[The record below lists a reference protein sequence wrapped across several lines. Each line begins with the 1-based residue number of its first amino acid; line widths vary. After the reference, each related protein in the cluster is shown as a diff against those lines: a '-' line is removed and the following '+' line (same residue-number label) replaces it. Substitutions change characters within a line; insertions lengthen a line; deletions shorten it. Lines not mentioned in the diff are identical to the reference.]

1 MSRSSGGHVPCPQPA
16 ARAATPATAHVA
28 APATARVAAALA
40 ALVTVAASAGC
51 RAVRE
56 TALETRSVPEY
67 TVEQI
72 LDTTAYAGASFA
84 ADGKSILV
92 SSDRSGIYNAWSVP
106 VEGGEPAALTQSTTD
121 AINVES
127 YFPGDDRFLYSSDQG
142 GNELSHLYVRERDG
156 TVGDLTPGEKLKAS
170 FRGWSRDDR
179 SFFVA
184 TNEREP
190 RDFDLYEL
198 TTDGYKRTLLYRNEA
213 GYELGPVSS
222 DKRFVALRETRTE
235 TDTDI
240 HLYDRQTGRDRVLTA
255 HQGEMWNDPQEF
267 SRDGRWLYY
276 LSDEGSEFR
285 YLVRMDLESG
295 HREVIE
301 KPDWDV
307 EGAGFSRHGAYL
319 WIAINADARTEL
331 RLYHA
336 ETMQPVTLPA
346 LPRAALTSL
355 VFSPDEKR
363 AALYVNGSRQPSDL
377 YLLDLETGRGRA
389 LTHSLNP
396 AIRPDDLVEG
406 EVARFHSYDNVEIPG
421 LLYKP
426 HQASIDARAPA
437 LVWVHGGPGDQSRLT
452 YNGLLQYLVN
462 HGYVVFAINNR
473 GSRGYGRT
481 FYMMDDRKH
490 GEADLGDCVASKKFL
505 TATGFVDPPRI
516 GIIGGSYGG
525 YMVLAALAFRP
536 DEFVAGVDLFGV
548 SNWVRTLTSIPPYWE
563 SFRKA
568 LYKEMGDPRLD
579 EAYLKRISPLFHT
592 EAIRRPLLVLQG
604 ANDPRVLKV
613 ESDEIVE
620 AVRAHG
626 VPVEYLVFDDEG
638 HGFRKKENRNRGYGA
653 VLAFLDQ
660 HLKTAAG
667 APRTAPAAEAPASPA
682 PGATAPG
689 AGAPKPAP
697 GP

>member
-1 MSRSSGGHVPCPQPA
+1 VPHPVPA
-16 ARAATPATAHVA
+16 ARSAASA
-28 APATARVAAALA
+28 AVAAA
-40 ALVTVAASAGC
+40 TVAVVVAATALAGC

-56 TALETRSVPEY
+56 PALETRPVPQY
-67 TVEQI
+67 SIEQI
-72 LDTTAYAGASFA
+72 LDTTAYTGASFS

-92 SSDRSGIYNAWSVP
+92 SSDRSGVFNAWSIP
-106 VEGGEPAALTQSTTD
+106 ADGGEPVALTESTTD
-121 AINVES
+121 AVNVES
-127 YFPGDDRFLYSSDQG
+127 WFPADQRFLYTSDQG
-142 GNELSHLYVRERDG
+142 GNELSHVFVREVDG
-156 TVGDLTPGEKLKAS
+156 SVSDLTPGDKLKAS

-190 RDFDLYEL
+190 RFFDLYEL
-198 TTDGYKRTLLYRNEA
+198 AADGYKRTLLYRNDA
-213 GYELGPVSS
+213 GYELGPVSV
-222 DKRFVALRETRTE
+222 DKRFIALRETRTE

-255 HQGEMWNDPQEF
+255 HTGEVYNDPQEF

-276 LSDEGSEFR
+276 LSDEASEFR

-295 HREVIE
+295 RREVIE

-307 EGAGFSRHGAYL
+307 EGAGFSRHGTYL

-331 RLYHA
+331 RLYVA
-336 ETMQPVTLPA
+336 KSMQPVTLPA

-355 VFSPDEKR
+355 VFSADEKR
-363 AALYVNGSRQPSDL
+363 AALYVNGCRQPSDL
-377 YLLDLETGRGRA
+377 YLLELETGRARA
-389 LTHSLNP
+389 LTHSLNA

-421 LLYKP
+421 LLFKP
-426 HQASIDARAPA
+426 HQAGSDARAPA

-452 YNGLLQYLVN
+452 YNGLLQFLVN

-481 FYMMDDRKH
+481 FYSMDDRKH
-490 GEADLGDCVASKKFL
+490 GDADLGDCVASKKFL
-505 TATGFVDPPRI
+505 TSTGFVDPPRI

-563 SFRKA
+563 SFKKA
-568 LYKEMGDPRLD
+568 LYKEIGDPRLD
-579 EAYLKRISPLFHT
+579 EAYLRRISPLFHA
-592 EAIRRPLLVLQG
+592 EAIRRPLMVLQG
-604 ANDPRVLKV
+604 ANDPRVLKI

-620 AVRAHG
+620 AVRARG

-638 HGFRKKENRNRGYGA
+638 HGFRRKENRNRGYGA

-660 HLKTAAG
+660 HLRAAG
-667 APRTAPAAEAPASPA
+667 RGS
-682 PGATAPG
+682 GATAPS
-689 AGAPKPAP
+689 APTAAPAP
-697 GP
+697 TPAAAPPDETKPRP

>member
-1 MSRSSGGHVPCPQPA
+1 MRRSSGGHVPQP
-16 ARAATPATAHVA
+16 PS
-28 APATARVAAALA
+28 TARAAALA
-40 ALVTVAASAGC
+40 AAVAATALAGC

-56 TALETRSVPEY
+56 PGLETRPVPEY
-67 TVEQI
+67 SIEQI
-72 LDTTAYAGASFA
+72 LATTAYTGASFSS
-84 ADGKSILV
+84 DGKSILV
-92 SSDRSGIYNAWSVP
+92 SSDRSGVYNAWSIP
-106 VEGGEPAALTQSTTD
+106 TDGGEPVSLTQSTGD
-121 AINVES
+121 AVNVES
-127 YFPGDDRFLYSSDQG
+127 WFPADDRFLYTSDQG
-142 GNELSHLYVRERDG
+142 GNELTHLFVRESDG
-156 TVGDLTPGEKLKAS
+156 SVSDLTPGDKLKAS

-190 RDFDLYEL
+190 RFFDLYEMAA
-198 TTDGYKRTLLYRNEA
+198 DGYKRTLLYRNDA
-213 GYELGPVSS
+213 GFELGPVSV
-222 DKRFVALRETRTE
+222 DKRFIALRETRTE

-255 HQGEMWNDPQEF
+255 HTGEVFNDPQDF

-276 LSDEGSEFR
+276 LSDEASEFR

-295 HREVIE
+295 RREVIE

-307 EGAGFSRHGAYL
+307 EGAGFSRHGTYL

-331 RLYHA
+331 RLYRTR
-336 ETMQPVTLPA
+336 TMQAVTLPA

-355 VFSPDEKR
+355 VFSADEKR
-363 AALYVNGSRQPSDL
+363 AALYVNGCRQPSDL
-377 YLLDLETGRGRA
+377 YLLDLETGRARA
-389 LTHSLNP
+389 LTHSLNA

-406 EVARFHSYDNVEIPG
+406 EVARFHSYDNVEVPG
-421 LLYKP
+421 LLFKP
-426 HQASIDARAPA
+426 HQAGADARAPA

-452 YNGLLQYLVN
+452 YNGLLQFLVN

-481 FYMMDDRKH
+481 FYSMDDRKH
-490 GEADLGDCVASKKFL
+490 GDADLGDCVASKKFL

-563 SFRKA
+563 SFKKA
-568 LYKEMGDPRLD
+568 LYKEIGDPRLD
-579 EAYLKRISPLFHT
+579 EAYLRRISPLFHA
-592 EAIRRPLLVLQG
+592 EAIRRPLMVLQG

-613 ESDEIVE
+613 ESDEIV
-620 AVRAHG
+620 AAARARG

-638 HGFRKKENRNRGYGA
+638 HGFRRKENRNRGYGA
-653 VLAFLDQ
+653 VLTFLDQ
-660 HLKTAAG
+660 HLKAAG
-667 APRTAPAAEAPASPA
+667 RGS
-682 PGATAPG
+682 GAM
-689 AGAPKPAP
+689 PAP
-697 GP
+697 GPAAAPAAAPPDGSRP

>member
-1 MSRSSGGHVPCPQPA
+1 MPQPPSI
-16 ARAATPATAHVA
+16 AR
-28 APATARVAAALA
+28 AAALA
-40 ALVTVAASAGC
+40 AAVAATALAGC

-56 TALETRSVPEY
+56 PAIEKRAVPEY
-67 TVEQI
+67 SIEQI
-72 LDTTAYAGASFA
+72 LDTTAYTGASFS

-92 SSDRSGIYNAWSVP
+92 SSDRSGVFNAWSVP
-106 VEGGEPAALTQSTTD
+106 TDGGEPVSLTQSTTE
-121 AINVES
+121 AVNAES
-127 YFPGDDRFLYSSDQG
+127 WFPADDRFLYTGDQG
-142 GNELSHLYVRERDG
+142 GNELTHLFVRESDAS
-156 TVGDLTPGEKLKAS
+156 VHDLTPGDKLKAS

-190 RDFDLYEL
+190 RFFDLYEMVV
-198 TTDGYKRTLLYRNEA
+198 DGYKRTLLYRNDA
-213 GYELGPVSS
+213 GFELGPVSD

-255 HQGEMWNDPQEF
+255 HTGEVYNDPQDF

-276 LSDEGSEFR
+276 LSDEASEFR

-295 HREVIE
+295 RREVIE

-307 EGAGFSRHGAYL
+307 EAAGFSRHGAYL

-336 ETMQPVTLPA
+336 KTMQAVTLPA

-355 VFSPDEKR
+355 VFSADEKH
-363 AALYVNGSRQPSDL
+363 AALYVNGCRQPSDL
-377 YLLDLETGRGRA
+377 YLLDLETGRARA
-389 LTHSLNP
+389 LTHSLNA

-406 EVARFHSYDNVEIPG
+406 EVARFHSYDNVEVPG
-421 LLYKP
+421 LLFKP
-426 HQASIDARAPA
+426 HPAGLDARAPA

-452 YNGLLQYLVN
+452 YNGLLQFLVN

-481 FYMMDDRKH
+481 FYSMDDRKH
-490 GEADLGDCVASKKFL
+490 GDADLGDCVASKKFL
-505 TATGFVDPPRI
+505 TATGFVDPTRI

-563 SFRKA
+563 SFKKA
-568 LYKEMGDPRLD
+568 LYKEIGDPRLD
-579 EAYLKRISPLFHT
+579 EVYLKSISPLFHA
-592 EAIRRPLLVLQG
+592 ESIRRPLMVLQG

-613 ESDEIVE
+613 ESDEIVA
-620 AVRAHG
+620 AVRARG

-638 HGFRKKENRNRGYGA
+638 HGFRRKENRNRGYGA
-653 VLAFLDQ
+653 VLTFLDQ
-660 HLKTAAG
+660 HLKTAV
-667 APRTAPAAEAPASPA
+667 
-682 PGATAPG
+682 
-689 AGAPKPAP
+689 PKP
-697 GP
+697 

>member
-1 MSRSSGGHVPCPQPA
+1 MPQPQPA
-16 ARAATPATAHVA
+16 TR
-28 APATARVAAALA
+28 ATARAQAFKAAAGATAALA
-40 ALVTVAASAGC
+40 AVVVAAAVGGC
-51 RAVRE
+51 RVARE
-56 TALETRSVPEY
+56 PALETRPVPEY
-67 TVEQI
+67 SIEQI
-72 LDTTAYAGASFA
+72 LDTTSYAGASFS

-92 SSDRSGIYNAWSVP
+92 SSDRSGVFNAWSVP
-106 VEGGEPAALTQSTTD
+106 ADGGEPVALTQSTTD
-121 AINVES
+121 AVNVES
-127 YFPGDDRFLYSSDQG
+127 YFPTDDRFLYTSDQG
-142 GNELSHLYVRERDG
+142 GNELSHLYVRERNG
-156 TVGDLTPGEKLKAS
+156 SAGDLTPGDKLKAS
-170 FRGWSRDDR
+170 FRGWARDDR
-179 SFFVA
+179 SFFLA

-190 RDFDLYEL
+190 RFFDLYEVAA
-198 TTDGYKRTLLYRNEA
+198 DGYKRTLLYRNDA
-213 GYELGPVSS
+213 GFELGPVSG

-240 HLYDRQTGRDRVLTA
+240 HLFDRQTGRDRVLTA
-255 HQGEMWNDPQEF
+255 HTGEVFNDPQEF

-276 LSDEGSEFR
+276 LSDEASEFR
-285 YLVRMDLESG
+285 YLVRMDLETG

-307 EGAGFSRHGAYL
+307 EGAGFSRHGTYL
-319 WIAINADARTEL
+319 WITINADARTEL

-336 ETMQPVTLPA
+336 KTMQPVPLPA
-346 LPRAALTSL
+346 LPHAALTSL
-355 VFSPDEKR
+355 VFSADEKR
-363 AALYVNGSRQPSDL
+363 AALYVNGCRQPNDL
-377 YLLDLETGRGRA
+377 YLLDLETGHARA
-389 LTHSLNP
+389 LTHSLNA

-406 EVARFHSYDNVEIPG
+406 QVARFHSFDNVEIPG
-421 LLYKP
+421 ILFKP
-426 HQASIDARAPA
+426 HPAGTDARAPA

-481 FYMMDDRKH
+481 FYAMDDRKH
-490 GEADLGDCVASKKFL
+490 GDADLGDCVASKKFL

-536 DEFVAGVDLFGV
+536 EEFVAGVDLFGV

-568 LYKEMGDPRLD
+568 LYKEIGDPRLD
-579 EAYLKRISPLFHT
+579 EAYLKRISPLFHA
-592 EAIRRPLLVLQG
+592 EAIRRPLMVLQG

-613 ESDEIVE
+613 ESDEIVA

-638 HGFRKKENRNRGYGA
+638 HGFRRKENRNRGYGG

-660 HLKTAAG
+660 HVKTAG
-667 APRTAPAAEAPASPA
+667 KAPRTAPSPA
-682 PGATAPG
+682 PATAP
-689 AGAPKPAP
+689 APTSAPAP
-697 GP
+697 ADATKPGS

>member
-1 MSRSSGGHVPCPQPA
+1 VPHPPITT
-16 ARAATPATAHVA
+16 R
-28 APATARVAAALA
+28 AAALA
-40 ALVTVAASAGC
+40 AVIAATACAGC

-56 TALETRSVPEY
+56 PALETQAVPRY
-67 TVEQI
+67 TIEQI
-72 LDTTAYAGASFA
+72 LDTTAYAGASFS

-92 SSDRSGIYNAWSVP
+92 SSDKTGVYNAWSVP
-106 VEGGEPAALTQSTTD
+106 TDGGEPLALTESTTD

-127 YFPGDDRFLYSSDQG
+127 YFPADDRFLYTSDQG
-142 GNELSHLYVRERDG
+142 GNELSHLFVRERDG
-156 TVGDLTPGEKLKAS
+156 SVSDLTPGDKLKAS

-179 SFFVA
+179 SFFLA

-190 RDFDLYEL
+190 RFFDLYEMAA
-198 TTDGYKRTLLYRNEA
+198 DGYRKTLLYRNDA

-222 DKRFVALRETRTE
+222 DKRFIALRETRTE

-240 HLYDRQTGRDRVLTA
+240 HLFDRQTGRDRVLTA
-255 HQGEMWNDPQEF
+255 HTGEVFNDPQEF

-276 LSDEGSEFR
+276 LSDEASEFR

-307 EGAGFSRHGAYL
+307 EGAGFSRHGTYL

-331 RLYHA
+331 RLYH
-336 ETMQPVTLPA
+336 EKTMQPVTLPA

-355 VFSPDEKR
+355 VFSADEKR
-363 AALYVNGSRQPSDL
+363 AAFYVNGCRQPSDL
-377 YLLDLETGRGRA
+377 YLLDLETGHARA
-389 LTHSLNP
+389 LTHGLNA

-421 LLYKP
+421 ILYKP
-426 HQASIDARAPA
+426 HQAGIDARAPA

-473 GSRGYGRT
+473 GSHGYGRT
-481 FYMMDDRKH
+481 FYSMDDRKH
-490 GEADLGDCVASKKFL
+490 GDADLGDCVASKKFL
-505 TATGFVDPPRI
+505 TASGFVDPARI

-568 LYKEMGDPRLD
+568 LYKEIGDPRLD
-579 EAYLKRISPLFHT
+579 EAYLKRISPLFHAD
-592 EAIRRPLLVLQG
+592 AIRRPLMVLQG

-613 ESDEIVE
+613 ESDEIVA

-638 HGFRKKENRNRGYGA
+638 HGFRRKENRNRGYGG

-660 HLKTAAG
+660 HVKTAA
-667 APRTAPAAEAPASPA
+667 RTSPA
-682 PGATAPG
+682 
-689 AGAPKPAP
+689 KP
-697 GP
+697 

>member
-1 MSRSSGGHVPCPQPA
+1 MRRSSGGHVPQP
-16 ARAATPATAHVA
+16 PS
-28 APATARVAAALA
+28 TARAAALA
-40 ALVTVAASAGC
+40 AAVAATALAGC
-51 RAVRE
+51 RAARE
-56 TALETRSVPEY
+56 PGLETRPVPEY
-67 TVEQI
+67 SIEQI
-72 LDTTAYAGASFA
+72 LATTAYTGASFSS
-84 ADGKSILV
+84 DGKSILV
-92 SSDRSGIYNAWSVP
+92 SSDRSGVYNAWSIP
-106 VEGGEPAALTQSTTD
+106 TDGGEPVSLTQSTGD
-121 AINVES
+121 AVNVES
-127 YFPGDDRFLYSSDQG
+127 WFPADDRFLYTSDQG
-142 GNELSHLYVRERDG
+142 GNELTHLFVRESDG
-156 TVGDLTPGEKLKAS
+156 SVSDLTPGDKLKAS

-190 RDFDLYEL
+190 RFFDLYEMA
-198 TTDGYKRTLLYRNEA
+198 TDGYKRTLLYRNDA
-213 GYELGPVSS
+213 GFELGPVSV
-222 DKRFVALRETRTE
+222 DKRFIVLRETRTE

-255 HQGEMWNDPQEF
+255 HTGEVFNDPQDF

-276 LSDEGSEFR
+276 LSDEASEFR

-295 HREVIE
+295 RREVIE

-307 EGAGFSRHGAYL
+307 EGAGFSRHGTYL

-331 RLYHA
+331 RLYRTR
-336 ETMQPVTLPA
+336 TMQAVTLPA

-355 VFSPDEKR
+355 VFSADEKR
-363 AALYVNGSRQPSDL
+363 AALYVNGCRQPSDL
-377 YLLDLETGRGRA
+377 YLLDLETGRARA
-389 LTHSLNP
+389 LTHSLNA

-406 EVARFHSYDNVEIPG
+406 EVARFHSYDNVEVPG
-421 LLYKP
+421 LLFKP
-426 HQASIDARAPA
+426 HQTGADARAPA

-452 YNGLLQYLVN
+452 YNGLLQFLVN

-481 FYMMDDRKH
+481 FYSMDDRKH
-490 GEADLGDCVASKKFL
+490 GDADLGDCVASKKFL

-568 LYKEMGDPRLD
+568 LYKEIGDPRLD
-579 EAYLKRISPLFHT
+579 EAYLRRISPLFHA
-592 EAIRRPLLVLQG
+592 EAIRRPLMVLQG

-613 ESDEIVE
+613 ESDEIV
-620 AVRAHG
+620 AAARARG

-638 HGFRKKENRNRGYGA
+638 HGFRRKENRNRGYGA
-653 VLAFLDQ
+653 VLTFLDL
-660 HLKTAAG
+660 HLKTAARGSG
-667 APRTAPAAEAPASPA
+667 ATPAPAP
-682 PGATAPG
+682 T
-689 AGAPKPAP
+689 P
-697 GP
+697 GPAATPAAAPPGETRP

>member
-1 MSRSSGGHVPCPQPA
+1 
-16 ARAATPATAHVA
+16 
-28 APATARVAAALA
+28 VAAAVLVIA
-40 ALVTVAASAGC
+40 AAPAGC

-56 TALETRSVPEY
+56 PSLETHPVPAY
-67 TVEQI
+67 TIEQI
-72 LDTTAYAGASFA
+72 LDTTSYVGASFS
-84 ADGKSILV
+84 ADGKTILV
-92 SSDRSGIYNAWSVP
+92 SSDRSGVYNAWGVP
-106 VEGGEPAALTQSTTD
+106 AEGGEPAALTQSATD
-121 AINVES
+121 ALYAES
-127 YFPGDDRFLYSSDQG
+127 YFPGDDRFLYTSDSG
-142 GNELSHLYVRERDG
+142 GNELNHLYVRERDG
-156 TVGDLTPGEKLKAS
+156 SVTDLTPGETLKAS
-170 FRGWSRDDR
+170 FRGWSLDDR

-190 RDFDLYEL
+190 RFFDLYEL
-198 TTDGYKRTLLYRNEA
+198 ATDGYKRTLLYRNEA

-222 DKRFVALRETRTE
+222 DKRFLALRETRTE

-240 HLYDRQTGRDRVLTA
+240 HLYDRQSGRDRVLTA
-255 HQGEMWNDPQEF
+255 HQGEIFNDPQDF

-295 HREVIE
+295 RREVIE

-307 EGAGFSRHGAYL
+307 EAAGLSRHGTYL
-319 WIAINADARTEL
+319 WITINADARTEL
-331 RLYHA
+331 RLYKA
-336 ETMQPVTLPA
+336 GTMQPVPLPA
-346 LPRAALTSL
+346 LPRGALTSL
-355 VFSPDEKR
+355 AFSPDEKH

-377 YLLDLETGRGRA
+377 YLLDLETGRARA

-406 EVARFHSYDNVEIPG
+406 EVARFHSYDNVEVPG

-426 HQASIDARAPA
+426 HQAGVDARAPA

-481 FYMMDDRKH
+481 FYTMDDRKH
-490 GEADLGDCVASKKFL
+490 GDADLGDCVASKKFL

-536 DEFVAGVDLFGV
+536 EEFVAGVDLFGV
-548 SNWVRTLTSIPPYWE
+548 SNWVRTLSSIPPYWE

-568 LYKEMGDPRLD
+568 LYKEIGDPRLD
-579 EAYLKRISPLFHT
+579 EAYLKRISPLFHA

-620 AVRAHG
+620 AVRTRG

-660 HLKTAAG
+660 HLKK
-667 APRTAPAAEAPASPA
+667 APGGPRPAPITEAPANQSPA
-682 PGATAPG
+682 NQAPATEAP
-689 AGAPKPAP
+689 AVPAPKPTPKPAPKPAP
-697 GP
+697 ATAPDPANPS